1 MRTFIRN
8 HKKLA
13 AVIGI
18 VLFFIAWW
26 LSASVRGYVVAR
38 FDVARGHYEVQSFGL
53 PARWSPDYARLLRER
68 YGIEHRTVAGCVVSE
83 SLVSYVSAYN
93 SVTKAAAE
101 HKFGRDVFAECA
113 ADARKAW
120 EERNVAA
127 TKKESE

>member
-1 MRTFIRN
+1 MKAFIRN

-13 AVIGI
+13 AVIVAALLLVG
-18 VLFFIAWW
+18 WW
-26 LSASVRGYVVAR
+26 LSASARGYFVAR

-53 PARWSPDYARLLRER
+53 PAAWRPDYARLLRER

-93 SVTKAAAE
+93 GVTKAAAE
-101 HKFGRDVFAECA
+101 RKFGRDVFAECA

-120 EERNVAA
+120 EARSAA
-127 TKKESE
+127 GTKQE